1 MNILTLKDFVNVV
14 SPVEKLKVVDFDS
27 METIYNNLY
36 SIELKA
42 IESVDE
48 VDFDD
53 FYVKSIG
60 SLLEWVKS
68 ETYIVVMVKKAV

>member
-1 MNILTLKDFVNVV
+1 MTLKDFVNVV